1 MDEAPGSHGPLVNEP
16 QATASGADSTLESA
30 AARALECARRAGAHH
45 AEACLEST
53 RGFSV
58 RVRSG
63 AVESLKQSGTRGI
76 GLRVIV
82 GGAAGFVSSTDL
94 APEALDDLARRAVT
108 LARFSTADP
117 ANAFPTPGD
126 GDEPHGEADTGD
138 LALYDPMLA
147 ALPPDRKIEMA
158 LALERLTLAHDPRIR
173 RTDAVGVTTHDGTA
187 LIANSHGVLR
197 TWVESA
203 VSLFSV
209 ALADDRDGK
218 QQSGAYGISRRSLVA
233 VPPVEEVAAEAGR
246 RAVARIGA
254 RPVPSARVPV
264 VMHPDI
270 AAAWLSD
277 MYGAFSGEAVLQQ
290 SSWLTGR
297 LGQTIAAPEVT
308 IVDDGRRRGGVG
320 SQPYDGEGVPTRRN
334 TLVDRG
340 RLAMFTYDTYTARR
354 AGKRSTASATR
365 SYASVPVIGYHNLYI
380 EPGDETPAA
389 ILGRVDRGF
398 YMDGK
403 GSFGF
408 NEVTGDY
415 SFQAQG
421 FWIEKGEKA
430 FPVEGVTVAST
441 SLDMLATVIAIGNDL
456 TFDDR
461 VASPTLLIAE
471 MTVSGAGSV

>member
-1 MDEAPGSHGPLVNEP
+1 VRPASATDPGTP
-16 QATASGADSTLESA
+16 TALESVA
-30 AARALECARRAGAHH
+30 AQALDCARRACADQ
-45 AEACLEST
+45 AEVCVEST

-63 AVESLKQSGTRGI
+63 AIETLKQSGTRGI

-82 GGAAGFVSSTDL
+82 GGAVGFVSSTDL
-94 APEALDDLARRAVT
+94 APEALDHLAKRAVT
-108 LARFSTADP
+108 LARFSTPDP
-117 ANAFPTPGD
+117 ANGFPAPADCAEPD
-126 GDEPHGEADTGD
+126 GEPPAD
-138 LALYDPMLA
+138 LALNDP
-147 ALPPDRKIEMA
+147 ALSGLSPDRKIEMA

-173 RTDAVGVTTHDGTA
+173 RTDAVGVSTRDGRV
-187 LIANSHGVLR
+187 LIANSHGLVRAWDATAL
-197 TWVESA
+197 
-203 VSLFSV
+203 SLFAV

-218 QQSGAYGISRRSLVA
+218 QQSGGYGVSKRSLA
-233 VPPVEEVAAEAGR
+233 ALPPVEAVAAEAGR
-246 RAVARIGA
+246 RAVARLGA

-270 AAAWLSD
+270 AAAWLSE
-277 MYGAFSGEAVLQQ
+277 MYEAFSGEAVLKE

-297 LGQTIAAPEVT
+297 LGQPIAAPRVT
-308 IVDDGRRRGGVG
+308 IVDDGRLRGGVG

-354 AGKRSTASATR
+354 AGTRSTGSATR
-365 SYASVPVIGYHNLYI
+365 AYASVPGIGYHNLLI
-380 EPGDETPAA
+380 EAGDETPAA
-389 ILGRVDRGF
+389 ILARVDRGF
-398 YMDGK
+398 YMDEQ

-421 FWIEKGEKA
+421 YWIEKGERA

-441 SLDMLATVIAIGNDL
+441 SLDMLRNVAAVGNDL
-456 TFDDR
+456 VFDDH
-461 VASPTLLIAE
+461 VSSPTLLIAE
-471 MTVSGAGSV
+471 MTVSGAGS